1 MKFEVKN
8 VNGYAYGAIQPSVLI
23 YISGLTSDMGEQ
35 LKHLT
40 KLKDSL
46 PLFDDPTRFSG
57 PAELC
62 NQKTAPALFVTIID
76 FLNRYCGDQRFTAIK
91 VFREGNSICFSV
103 PTLST
108 ALITENVVGVSSLLS
123 KSNNSASPPE
133 LLKYLEIL
141 KKRNRGL
148 LPDGTNAGNFITA
161 AAARR
166 IPFKIFNSRL
176 VIFGYGSAS
185 SIFDSSVTDQE
196 SLIGVHLA
204 KSKADTNRLLK
215 ISGLPVPEQMRVQHI
230 NDAVRFAKDIG
241 YPVVLKPEA
250 EEQGRGV
257 FANIIDEVEL
267 RNCFEKSAAKYKN
280 LILEKFISGESYR
293 VHLHNGKVL
302 DAWRMNPARVTGDGN
317 STIQQLIE
325 IENEKSERKS
335 IHSSLE
341 TVPLD
346 TVTELNLQKLG
357 LTCRSIPSAGEIV
370 TLSATSN
377 ESRGGSP
384 ENYLHSLHPEVA
396 ELCSQAAN
404 TLRLKVC
411 AVDLISEDASIAL
424 NRSNVAICEINSQ
437 PQIGDYLSYPHIF
450 DDLLK
455 NLLCDCRVNLTISH
469 EFKEVSINV
478 FNKAVS
484 DVSVQA
490 SPLYLLTHGSPTQYY
505 NEIKFISDVLVE
517 EREKIVG
524 MLSNVFPINAVG
536 K

>member
-23 YISGLTSDMGEQ
+23 YISDLTSDMEGQ

-40 KLKDSL
+40 KLKDAM
-46 PLFDDPTRFSG
+46 PIFDDPNRFSG
-57 PAELC
+57 PVELC
-62 NQKTAPALFVTIID
+62 NHKTVPILFVTIID

-91 VFREGNSICFSV
+91 VSQEGKSICFSV

-108 ALITENVVGVSSLLS
+108 AMIGENIVGVRSLLS
-123 KSNNSASPPE
+123 KSNSSASPQE
-133 LLKYLEIL
+133 FLKYLDIL
-141 KKRNRGL
+141 KKRARRF
-148 LPDGTNAGNFITA
+148 LPKGTNAGNFIA
-161 AAARR
+161 AAVARR
-166 IPFKIFNSRL
+166 IPFKIFSSRL

-196 SLIGVHLA
+196 SIIGVLLA
-204 KSKADTNRLLK
+204 KSKADTNQLLK
-215 ISGLPVPEQMRVQHI
+215 ISGLPVPAQMRVRRI
-230 NDAVRFAKDIG
+230 DDAVRFAKDIG

-250 EEQGRGV
+250 EEQGRGI
-257 FANIIDEVEL
+257 FANIVNEVEL
-267 RNCFEKSAAKYKN
+267 RNCFEQSTAEYKD
-280 LILEKFISGESYR
+280 LILEKFIAGESYR

-302 DAWRMNPARVTGDGN
+302 DAWRMNPARVTGDGH
-317 STIQQLIE
+317 STIKQLIE
-325 IENEKSERKS
+325 IENEKPDRKS
-335 IHSSLE
+335 IHSSLGII
-341 TVPLD
+341 PLD

-357 LTCRSIPSAGEIV
+357 LTYGSIPYTGEIIR
-370 TLSATSN
+370 LSATSN

-384 ENYLHSLHPEVA
+384 ENYLHSLHPDVA

-424 NRSNVAICEINSQ
+424 NGSNVRICEVNSQ
-437 PQIGDYLSYPHIF
+437 PQIGNYLSYPHIF

-455 NLLCDCRVNLTISH
+455 DLHCDCRVNLTVSH

-478 FNKAVS
+478 FNKAVG

-490 SPLYLLTHGSPTQYY
+490 SPMYLLTHGSPTQYY
-505 NEIKFISDVLVE
+505 NEIKFMSDVSVA
-517 EREKIVG
+517 EREKIVR
-524 MLSNVFPINAVG
+524 MLSNVFPISAVE